1 MSQRFI
7 QQAAALALS
16 AAVTLGVLAGV
27 DGLARTGQ
35 AVAQPQLAQTQP
47 AQPA

>member
-7 QQAAALALS
+7 QQAAAFALS
-16 AAVTLGVLAGV
+16 AVVTLGVLAGV
-27 DGLARTGQ
+27 DGLARTEQ
-35 AVAQPQLAQTQP
+35 ALAQAQLAQSQP